1 MIKKYIVPFT
11 CDERD
16 VNNIR
21 EFAQQYFHQLGLLC
35 RTYRTCPEQGWNT
48 PAFGAPIEVWAVVS
62 PKGQQS
68 QSKGLLR
75 ICRDFQKQVLDRFE
89 HARSSSIESQWC

>member
-1 MIKKYIVPFT
+1 MIRKYCITFY
-11 CDERD
+11 CEERQ
-16 VNNIR
+16 VSRIR

-35 RTYRTCPEQGWNT
+35 RTYRTYPEQGWNT
-48 PAFGAPIEVWAVVS
+48 PAYGVPIEVWAVVS
-62 PKGQQS
+62 PKGLQS

-89 HARSSSIESQWC
+89 HVQSLSIESQWC